1 MSKSQLVLIV
11 FVIVSLVAIFSI
23 YQFGLFDVGLAPR
36 VYSSCITPP
45 AYPGVITQS
54 GNICPGTYPYGI
66 GIGASNIKVTCP
78 PAASATIFDGNT
90 WVGKNGLKIMGQIK

>member
-1 MSKSQLVLIV
+1 MEKSRSWLIA

-45 AYPGVITQS
+45 VYPQAITQS
-54 GNICPGTYPYGI
+54 GIICPGTYYDGI
-66 GIGASNIKVTCP
+66 EIA
-78 PAASATIFDGNT
+78 GNDI
-90 WVGKNGLKIMGQIK
+90 NLK